1 MSGKKLKHAV
11 NSTGNPEDPKRRMIE
26 RITGMA
32 TLVILSIFPLVY
44 HDFYFD
50 ILKTKYQF
58 YYMTIL
64 LMMLA
69 LLAVSGY
76 AAITRPVSGRT
87 RQSLHSF
94 VKKLTVPEWAM
105 LSFLFVATCSTIFS
119 EYRFEAFWGNEG
131 RYTGLFLLLIYGLAF
146 FAISR
151 GLRFKSW
158 YLDAFLAA
166 SMLVCLLGITDYFQ
180 LDLLHFKANMQPQQ
194 LNMFLS
200 TLGNINTYTAYVAL
214 VLAISATL
222 FATSRK
228 WGYTIWYAVCMVIS
242 FFAIIMGNSDNA
254 YLALAALFAFLPLY
268 LFRTRGGITRC
279 IIMGATFL
287 TVVFCISRI
296 NAAMGDRVLGIDSL
310 FSFIARFS
318 GLLYVVIG
326 LWILIMGLVAWEY
339 R

>member
-32 TLVILSIFPLVY
+32 TLVILCIFPLVY

-180 LDLLHFKANMQPQQ
+180 LDLLHFKANMKPEQ

-242 FFAIIMGNSDNA
+242 FFAIIMGNSDN
-254 YLALAALFAFLPLY
+254 
-268 LFRTRGGITRC
+268 
-279 IIMGATFL
+279 
-287 TVVFCISRI
+287 
-296 NAAMGDRVLGIDSL
+296 
-310 FSFIARFS
+310 
-318 GLLYVVIG
+318 
-326 LWILIMGLVAWEY
+326 
-339 R
+339 